1 MANER
6 KTSTDAWEAY
16 IAAKGIKPTIE
27 LIDAF
32 FEGYKAGILDG
43 ADLQAIARS
52 VVEKLP

>member
-1 MANER
+1 M
-6 KTSTDAWEAY
+6 Y
-16 IAAKGIKPTIE
+16 IARKDIKQTVE

-43 ADLQAIARS
+43 ANLQAIARS